1 MTSPPD
7 QPVAGPNPGKRGQGG
22 AAPHRERGAEPATLA
37 LRMEDLTLWV
47 LQRVAKFPR
56 DHKFTVGDRLTETC
70 LDIAALLVEATFTHN
85 KLDLLANASRGLTRA
100 RVLVRLCHR
109 LGLLSADQRGY
120 FATQTDELGRML
132 GGWTRSV
139 HSRDTRGATPPGAA
153 RT

>member
-1 MTSPPD
+1 
-7 QPVAGPNPGKRGQGG
+7 
-22 AAPHRERGAEPATLA
+22 
-37 LRMEDLTLWV
+37 MEDLTLWV

-85 KLDLLANASRGLTRA
+85 KLDLLARASRGLTRA

-120 FATQTDELGRML
+120 FATQTDELGRPQQQPRFAL
-132 GGWTRSV
+132 RQDHRYV
-139 HSRDTRGATPPGAA
+139 PRDMYRESGDPEP
-153 RT
+153 RRPS